1 MNNNQ
6 GTTLIDKLPN
16 ANNILNNNPATT
28 IQNQNLQNN
37 IIMTTNETIS
47 ESNNQMQPPMPQI
60 QFQQQQPPSAMSSN
74 EYQQSLNQIASQEQQ
89 NINSQNYN
97 ELIGQLQ
104 QASASGATSLPSRDI
119 PINPNI
125 VNNDEA
131 TKPNYIPP
139 PENNHIDKD
148 YIQNMQTPEHLLN
161 INKQNENYYDNL
173 DSFYNE
179 IQLPILVG
187 ILYFIF
193 QLPQF
198 RRTLKKLLPSLFNN
212 DGNMNLYGYFF
223 NSIFYASLFYG
234 LLKLI
239 NILTRSI

>member
-6 GTTLIDKLPN
+6 GITSIDQLPN
-16 ANNILNNNPATT
+16 ANSVLNNNNPVSA
-28 IQNQNLQNN
+28 IQNPNLQNN
-37 IIMTTNETIS
+37 IVMTTNEIIS

-60 QFQQQQPPSAMSSN
+60 QQQQNNLTSN

-89 NINSQNYN
+89 NVNNQNYN

-119 PINPNI
+119 PINPNM
-125 VNNDEA
+125 VKNDEE

-139 PENNHIDKD
+139 LENNNASQD
-148 YIQNMQTPEHLLN
+148 YIQNMQTPDHLLN

-179 IQLPILVG
+179 IQLPILVA

-198 RRTLKKLLPSLFNN
+198 RITLKKLLPSLFNN

-239 NILTRSI
+239 NILTSSI